1 MALRAIK
8 MDDSKPEA
16 TPSLDVVL
24 TSLRSNRRLEREKG
38 ISELQKLIDK
48 DVLPSDDLDN
58 LKESM
63 LEVLNNPLSTWEEKH
78 GAIMATCLLVKR
90 MNIDDVFVN
99 AIKRLIPELL
109 EHVESRIRIE
119 TGGWYS

>member
-1 MALRAIK
+1 

-90 MNIDDVFVN
+90 KNIDDVFVN

-109 EHVESRIRIE
+109 EHIESRIRIE